1 MNKQIVALVLLSGL
15 LSLADAATPQLDS
28 PNRSNYTHS
37 ITKWQ
42 EQREVALMSPTGWLN
57 LAGLYWLQS
66 GATTIGSAPDT
77 DIQLAKEAAPPRLGV
92 FLLKDEIV
100 TFQSE
105 PGIAVFSDGVPV
117 TQLRLAD
124 DKVDEP
130 SLLTH
135 GTLGWQV
142 IRRMER
148 IAVRIRDYEHPAVNT
163 FAGLKFYP
171 VDPVWRVEAWF
182 NAYATPRKPMLTTV
196 VEELGWSP
204 TAPGTLEF
212 DHGGETLSLEAYELE
227 DSFFLIFAD
236 LTSGET
242 TYPAGRYLYADKPG
256 PDGTTILD
264 FNKAHSPPCA
274 FTNFATCPL
283 PTRENRLKVAIEAG
297 EVYSNGL

>member
-1 MNKQIVALVLLSGL
+1 MNKHLANITLLSAL
-15 LSLADAATPQLDS
+15 LLLIPVATAQLDTQD
-28 PNRSNYTHS
+28 RSNYPHS

-42 EQREVALMSPTGWLN
+42 QEREASLKAPTGWLN
-57 LAGLYWLQS
+57 LAGLYWLQP

-77 DIQLAKEAAPPRLGV
+77 DIQLANRAAPPRLGV
-92 FLLKDEIV
+92 FVLKEEAV
-100 TFQSE
+100 TFQTE
-105 PGIAVFSDGVPV
+105 PGVAIFNHGVPV
-117 TQLRLAD
+117 TQLHMAD
-124 DKVDEP
+124 DKAPEP

-171 VDPVWRVEAWF
+171 VDPDWRVEARF

-212 DHGGETLSLEAYELE
+212 DQGGEALSLEAYELE

-283 PTRENRLKVAIEAG
+283 PTRENHLKVAVEAG
-297 EVYSNGL
+297 EVYSKDG

>member
-1 MNKQIVALVLLSGL
+1 MKTRTAKMALLPTLLL
-15 LSLADAATPQLDS
+15 LAHAAAAQLDTPDS
-28 PNRSNYTHS
+28 SNYPHS

-42 EQREVALMSPTGWLN
+42 QEREASLKAPTGWLN
-57 LAGLYWLQS
+57 LAGLYWLQA
-66 GATTIGSAPDT
+66 GATTIGSSPDT
-77 DIQLAKEAAPPRLGV
+77 DIQLAKEAAPPRLGIF
-92 FLLKDEIV
+92 FLKEEVV
-100 TFQSE
+100 TFQTE
-105 PGIAVFSDGVPV
+105 PGVEVFNDGIAVS
-117 TQLRLAD
+117 QLRMAD
-124 DKVDEP
+124 DNAAEP

-135 GTLGWQV
+135 ETLGWQI

-171 VDPVWRVEAWF
+171 VDPDWRVEAWF